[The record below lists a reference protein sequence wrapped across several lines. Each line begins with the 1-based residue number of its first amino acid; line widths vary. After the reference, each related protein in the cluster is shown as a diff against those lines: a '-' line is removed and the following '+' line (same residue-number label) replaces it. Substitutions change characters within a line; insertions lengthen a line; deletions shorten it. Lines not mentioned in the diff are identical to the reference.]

1 MNKFDVFITVI
12 LVSLLM
18 LSGSAYAQNE
28 IIFRPL
34 KYDRPHRNID
44 IRPVTDRERDHV
56 TPWLVVGVNENVTTT
71 ITPGGGQRK
80 NSLRFGEYFF
90 VTAEEG
96 RYLRIARDTRRSDFN
111 LSGYAE
117 DYGWVH
123 KDDVLMWDQALIDP
137 ETNIALKG
145 MILNTLRALDGTR
158 TDYTSIKAYKD
169 PELRIPAD
177 YEAKLFEIFYIYRY
191 SQNGNAVLLGRRP
204 FFSEMQLRGERTY
217 GGLVG
222 WVDLDRVLEWDHRV
236 AVEPNY
242 DDMAVKERFS
252 SNIRATVLNQ
262 SLRGSEDLCALS
274 FMQGKLDL
282 DCEVVWDDDIFDERG
297 NFERKPGYWRRFP
310 VIGDYGREVYKLMV
324 MGELRGQFGAID
336 QETDI
341 RIRQRLNELIERIRN
356 VNIVFV
362 IDGTNSMG
370 PYYQSVINSVERIV
384 RIFEQ
389 TADASKELRFG
400 YVVYRDYMERDRLTE
415 QRQLT
420 TNAGLI
426 MNALRNVDA
435 RDYHDIH
442 AHEAVYY
449 GLRKAVS
456 EIFTDTDETNILIH
470 IGDAGNHY
478 RDDPTQVSQQEIVDL
493 LTEYKCYY
501 IAYQAHH
508 QSDHQA
514 YRDFPRQ
521 IREIMSR
528 ASDQLY
534 DEWLGILG
542 EELIERRPTLQTE
555 GNISRIKDGSPML
568 LMATDYGTEI
578 DIEALTNEIT
588 LAITEI
594 DYYTDRVV
602 EHARDMLERGR
613 GLQLISGET
622 DSRYT
627 SSFAPGVY
635 NILVRMGIDENNL
648 KHYYTENVQF
658 VFEGYATRNHA
669 SLNRSLFSP
678 VLLLDANEFIA
689 ILHKVNQLR
698 RGTSTSGDRREMLYD
713 TWVELLRR
721 HIGIQPDGYYDEI
734 SLEEAAMMVFGV
746 PMRSSM
752 LRQIQLK
759 DIHDPSVFSDVDMR
773 RYILQISQ
781 KADQLDR
788 IANMRDYPYSF
799 ISNDIKYYWINV
811 NKLP

>member
-1 MNKFDVFITVI
+1 MNKLDVYIPVIIISLFIAAT
-12 LVSLLM
+12 ST
-18 LSGSAYAQNE
+18 YAQE
-28 IIFRPL
+28 RIVFRPI
-34 KYDRPHRNID
+34 KYDKPHRDID
-44 IRPVTDRERDHV
+44 IRPVGDSERDHV
-56 TPWLVVGVNENVTTT
+56 TPWFVVGVNDRVVTTH
-71 ITPGGGQRK
+71 TPGGSQQK
-80 NSLRFGEYFF
+80 NRIRFGDYFF

-96 RYLRIARDTRRSDFN
+96 RYLRIARDTRRSDFT
-111 LSGYAE
+111 LSQHAE

-123 KDDVLMWDQALIDP
+123 KDDVLMWDQALTNP

-145 MILNTLRALDGTR
+145 MILNTLRTLDGSR
-158 TDYTSIKAYKD
+158 TDYTSIRAFMD
-169 PELRIPAD
+169 SDLTIPTD

-191 SQNGNAVLLGRRP
+191 SQSGNAVLLGRRP
-204 FFSEMQLRGERTY
+204 FFSEMQLRGEGAQ
-217 GGLVG
+217 GGLIG
-222 WVDLDRVLEWDHRV
+222 WVDLGRVLEWDHRV

-242 DDMAVKERFS
+242 DEMAVQERYS
-252 SNIRATVLNQ
+252 KNIRASVLGQ
-262 SLRGSEDLCALS
+262 PVMGLEDLCALN
-274 FMQGKLDL
+274 FMQGKLDH
-282 DCEVVWDDDIFDERG
+282 DCEVVWDDDIFCERG

-310 VIGDYGREVYKLMV
+310 VIGDYGSEVYKLMV
-324 MGELRGQFGAID
+324 MGELRGQFGTID
-336 QETDI
+336 QDI
-341 RIRQRLNELIERIRN
+341 DLQVRQRLNELIERIRN

-400 YVVYRDYMERDRLTE
+400 YVVYRDYLEGNRLTE

-420 TNAGLI
+420 SNAGLI

-449 GLRKAVS
+449 GLRKAIS
-456 EIFTDTDETNILIH
+456 EVFTDPDETNILIH

-478 RDDPTQVSQQEIVDL
+478 RDDPTQVPQQEIVDL
-493 LTEYKCYY
+493 LTEYKCFY

-508 QSDHQA
+508 KSNHQA

-521 IREIMSR
+521 VREIMSK
-528 ASDQLY
+528 ASNQLY
-534 DEWLGILG
+534 DEWLSLLG
-542 EELIERRPTLQTE
+542 QGLIESRPTLHTE
-555 GNISRIKDGSPML
+555 NSISRIRDGSPML
-568 LMATDYGTEI
+568 LMATDYGNEI
-578 DIEALTNEIT
+578 DIEVLTNEIT
-588 LAITEI
+588 QAITEI
-594 DYYTDRVV
+594 DHYTDRVV

-613 GLQLISGET
+613 GLQLITSEA
-622 DSRYT
+622 DNRYT

-635 NILVRMGIDENNL
+635 NILVRMGIDESNL
-648 KHYYTENVQF
+648 RHYYTENVQF

-669 SLNRSLFSP
+669 ALNRPLFSP
-678 VLLLDANEFIA
+678 VLLLDANEFIT

-721 HIGIQPDGYYDEI
+721 HIGIQPEGYFDEI
-734 SLEEAAMMVFGV
+734 SIEEAAMMVFGV

-752 LRQIQLK
+752 LRQIQLR
-759 DIHDPSVFSDVDMR
+759 DIHDPSVFSDVDLR